1 MGGYI
6 AGRVKLY
13 ADKNIIKGHLFRY
26 LVQVLA
32 PLVPHL
38 NKAVN

>member
-1 MGGYI
+1 MGDYL
-6 AGRVKLY
+6 AGRVILY
-13 ADKNIIKGHLFRY
+13 SAKNIIKGHLLEY

>member
-1 MGGYI
+1 MGDYI
-6 AGRVKLY
+6 AGQAILY
-13 ADKNIIKGHLFRY
+13 SAKNIIKGHLLEY
-26 LVQVLA
+26 PVQVLA